1 MALDFDYPFY
11 QKGYKHI
18 VGIDEAGR
26 GCLLGPVV
34 AAAVVLPEDFS
45 HPLIN
50 DSKQLTEKQR
60 EEAFKIIKEH
70 ALSYGIGIVEPEEID
85 KINILEAARKAFMEA
100 LNQIDIDKYDLI
112 ITDYMKLPQA
122 KKEVIDIP
130 HGDARSLSVAAAS
143 IIAKVTRDHICIELE
158 KKYPN
163 YKISIHKGYGTKLHL
178 EELEKY
184 GAVKGLHRFS
194 YKPVKATLI
203 EKVKLF

>member
-1 MALDFDYPFY
+1 MALDFDNDFY
-11 QKGYKHI
+11 QKGIKHI

-34 AAAVVLPEDFS
+34 AGAVILPSDFY

-50 DSKQLTEKQR
+50 DSKKLTEKQR
-60 EEAFKIIKEH
+60 EEAFKIIQEH
-70 ALSYGIGIVEPEEID
+70 ALAIGVGMVYPEEID
-85 KINILEAARKAFMEA
+85 KINILEASRKAMMEA
-100 LNQIDIDKYDLI
+100 LNQIDVDKYDLI
-112 ITDYMKLPQA
+112 ITDFMKLPKAQ
-122 KKEVIDIP
+122 KEVIDIP

-143 IIAKVTRDHICIELE
+143 IIAKVTRDHICNDLE
-158 KKYPN
+158 KQYPN